1 MTTTESRNPDTMHID
16 RADTATMLRLIQDG
30 NRRSVDA
37 VEEALSDVAVAVDAV
52 ADAIG
57 RGGRLIYLG
66 AGTSGRL
73 AVLDAAECP
82 PTYGTDPGTV
92 VALIAG
98 GPSALVHASENAED
112 SAEAGRRDVLA
123 LAPGVNDVVMGVS
136 ASGNA
141 SYVTEGLRAAKERG
155 ARTVSLSS
163 NRDCAIARIADIP
176 IVTET
181 GAEVVAGSTRMK
193 AGNAQK
199 MVLNMITTCAMIKT
213 GKVYENVMINLR
225 PTNAKLRRRMIGIVE
240 DLGGVGADEAERL
253 LEENGFRLRP
263 AIEAARGT
271 RLFP

>member
-1 MTTTESRNPDTMHID
+1 MTTTESRNPATTHID

-30 NRRSVDA
+30 NRRSVEA
-37 VEEALSDVAVAVDAV
+37 VEEALGEIAKAVDAV
-52 ADAIG
+52 SDAIG
-57 RGGRLIYLG
+57 KGGRLIYLG

-82 PTYGTDPGTV
+82 PTYGTDPDTV

-112 SAEAGRRDVLA
+112 SAENGRRDVLA
-123 LAPGVNDVVMGVS
+123 LGPGPNDVVMGVS

-141 SYVTEGLRAAKERG
+141 PYVAEGLRAARERG
-155 ARTVSLSS
+155 SKTVSLSS
-163 NRDCAIARIADIP
+163 NRDCAIAKVADIA

-213 GKVYENVMINLR
+213 GKVYENIMINLR

-240 DLGGVGADEAERL
+240 DLGGVDAAEAERL
-253 LEENGFRLRP
+253 LEDNGFRLRP
-263 AIEAARGT
+263 AIEAARGA
-271 RLFP
+271 RVFP